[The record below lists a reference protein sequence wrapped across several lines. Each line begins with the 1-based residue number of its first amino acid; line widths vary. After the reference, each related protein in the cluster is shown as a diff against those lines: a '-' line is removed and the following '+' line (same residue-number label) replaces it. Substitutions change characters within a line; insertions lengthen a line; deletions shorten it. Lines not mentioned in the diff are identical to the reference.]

1 MHTSNISQCEGFSKS
16 GHPKTGFW
24 SFSLAKTTNT
34 LDDDSGKVDLLRIH
48 VLGREYDALRSGE
61 RFFAE
66 GKVRWGTGGTGGTV
80 FCPVTKK
87 EALLV
92 RIQVTT
98 VAASISQMNTKPG
111 SMVMP

>member
-1 MHTSNISQCEGFSKS
+1 MESVFLEHGISKAGFAVMHTSNISQCEGFFKI

-24 SFSLAKTTNT
+24 SCSLAKTTNT
-34 LDDDSGKVDLLRIH
+34 LDDLGKVDLLRIH

-66 GKVRWGTGGTGGTV
+66 GKV
-80 FCPVTKK
+80 
-87 EALLV
+87 
-92 RIQVTT
+92 TT

-111 SMVMP
+111 SMVIP